1 MNATLKQIF
10 DASQEQIEN
19 EELVQKPFQWNMCGI
34 MKQDPMSPYTPP
46 QSPTNYTSITDILRR
61 KPYKGAFPQSFTR
74 VPNYFGKY
82 GISPYYEPE
91 EFNDY
96 ARGAITIENMI
107 ELTNSR
113 LPWQLD
119 RDQDV
124 IEIIGI
130 TEEYYKQL
138 TNPANINER
147 NAKIVEAYRQK
158 LEVFLQ
164 TMYRAKQKVELRN
177 CGRIKPTSLLDIM
190 KKFLGGK

>member
-61 KPYKGAFPQSFTR
+61 KPYKGAFPQSFT
-74 VPNYFGKY
+74 
-82 GISPYYEPE
+82 
-91 EFNDY
+91 
-96 ARGAITIENMI
+96 GAITIENMI